1 MSDDLFEDD
10 YMNGTA
16 EELAHG
22 KKEVVEMP
30 DKEFPESTVE
40 NTLAETLADCIK
52 TARQAY
58 TIAGENPS
66 SEDLRALA
74 ITIFIDMGKD
84 KRTATISKSKPR
96 RDNVYTGEDA
106 PKSVATDKP
115 KVQMAEQPCPS
126 CGEKMYDNRNNKRN
140 PKGPDYKCTKCTKAG
155 WIRTNGKTGVEFIS
169 WSD

>member
-30 DKEFPESTVE
+30 EQEFGVTDQSSP
-40 NTLAETLADCIK
+40 LAQVLADCIK

-84 KRTATISKSKPR
+84 KRTAQIGNKAKVTPR
-96 RDNVYTGEDA
+96 AYPAPTGTA
-106 PKSVATDKP
+106 PQATDKP

-140 PKGPDYKCTKCTKAG
+140 PKGPDYKCSKCTKAG
-155 WIRTNGKTGVEFIS
+155 WIRTNGKTGAEFIS

>member
-84 KRTATISKSKPR
+84 KRTAQIGNKAKVTPRAYPAPTGTAFHPFLIKSSQNGIISFSKCF
-96 RDNVYTGEDA
+96 
-106 PKSVATDKP
+106 
-115 KVQMAEQPCPS
+115 QPVPF
-126 CGEKMYDNRNNKRN
+126 
-140 PKGPDYKCTKCTKAG
+140 PTL
-155 WIRTNGKTGVEFIS
+155 
-169 WSD
+169 